1 PAMDGRSFLPLLI
14 EGKQD
19 GRDRVF
25 TCYNDTSGRR
35 PYPMRCLQTR
45 RFGYI
50 FNGWSDGRTTYQA
63 EPMTGLTFK
72 AMQQAAAAEKPVADR
87 VEMLLHR
94 VPEEFYDFQAD
105 PDALHNLA
113 GDAKYKDEVKQMRAD
128 LVAWMEGTADPLMD
142 AYRKHLFDRP
152 L

>member
-1 PAMDGRSFLPLLI
+1 MDGRSFLPLLTG
-14 EGKQD
+14 GKQD

-35 PYPMRCLQTR
+35 AYPMRCLQTC

-50 FNGWSDGRTTYQA
+50 FNGWSDGQMAYQA
-63 EPMTGLTFK
+63 EPMSGLTFR
-72 AMQQAAAAEKPVADR
+72 AMQEAARTQKPVADR
-87 VEMLLHR
+87 VEMLVHR

-113 GDAKYKDEVKQMRAD
+113 AEPRYKDQVRQMRTD
-128 LVAWMEGTADPLMD
+128 VLAWMEKTQDPLVE
-142 AYRKHLFDRP
+142 AYRKHLAAKP
-152 L
+152 V